1 MKAICI
7 ALLSSALVGCQF
19 VSETDDS
26 LVLAELGNARLT
38 YEDLQSQL
46 PKAGT
51 MASADSAAMVDRLV
65 RRWAKNEL
73 LVQAA
78 EFNLKDEIG
87 SFEELV
93 EQYRND
99 LLKHAFIEK
108 YVRQN
113 LDTAVNAEEVE
124 AYYQANKANF
134 ELKESI
140 VKAEFT
146 AAPLSA
152 KKVEDA
158 KKWFKRTRDEDR
170 YLEWIEVFA
179 TKQSAYSDSSWV
191 PLDELLSDIP
201 LETSNPYAF
210 LRRNARFTCEDTAM
224 VYFVEVNALE
234 IENSY
239 SPVEYVKERIRKMIL
254 NRRRLD
260 LIEQIEEN
268 IIENAIE
275 KGDLRIP

>member
-1 MKAICI
+1 
-7 ALLSSALVGCQF
+7 
-19 VSETDDS
+19 
-26 LVLAELGNARLT
+26 LT

>member
-26 LVLAELGNARLT
+26 QVLAELGNARLT

-124 AYYQANKANF
+124 AYYEANKANF

>member
-1 MKAICI
+1 MRAICI

-26 LVLAELGNARLT
+26 QVLAELGNARLT

>member
-7 ALLSSALVGCQF
+7 TLLSSALVSCQF

-38 YEDLQSQL
+38 YEELQSQL

-99 LLKHAFIEK
+99 LLKHAYIEK

-210 LRRNARFTCEDTAM
+210 LRRNARFTCEDTSM

-239 SPVEYVKERIRKMIL
+239 SPVEYVKESIRKMIL

-268 IIENAIE
+268 IIENAIK

>member
-1 MKAICI
+1 MRFVVAFG
-7 ALLSSALVGCQF
+7 LSLVFVSCQF
-19 VSETDDS
+19 VPEDNQTK
-26 LVLAELGNARLT
+26 VLAELGNNRLT
-38 YEDLQSQL
+38 VEDLQSQL
-46 PKAGT
+46 PKSGT
-51 MASADSAAMVDRLV
+51 MEQADSIAMVDRLV

-73 LVQAA
+73 LVAAA

-99 LLKHAFIEK
+99 LLKHAYIDK

-113 LDTAVNAEEVE
+113 LDTAVHSEEIAE
-124 AYYQANKANF
+124 YYELNKANF

-140 VKAEFT
+140 VKAQFT
-146 AAPLSA
+146 AAPHTA
-152 KKVEDA
+152 KRVADA
-158 KKWFKRTRDEDR
+158 KKWFKRNTDEDR

-191 PLDELLSDIP
+191 PLDELLKDIP

-210 LRRNARFTCEDTAM
+210 LRRNARFTCEDTSM

-239 SPVEYVKERIRKMIL
+239 SPVEYVRERIRKMIL
-254 NRRRLD
+254 NRRRLM
-260 LIEQIEEN
+260 LIEEIEEN

>member
-7 ALLSSALVGCQF
+7 ALLSSALVGCQL